1 MITTLTKI
9 MRLNAGV
16 VVLRA
21 YMCRHFCTVL
31 PSRHYRVFSSAIHP
45 GSLHQ
50 ALVSGNSD
58 QDVFRLDR
66 RRLAQLY
73 VLIFGKRRNIF
84 ASSGQSL
91 RARHF
96 QGMVL
101 PPCAAL

>member
-1 MITTLTKI
+1 MITTLTKT

-31 PSRHYRVFSSAIHP
+31 LSRHYRVLSSAIHP

-58 QDVFRLDR
+58 QDVYRLDR